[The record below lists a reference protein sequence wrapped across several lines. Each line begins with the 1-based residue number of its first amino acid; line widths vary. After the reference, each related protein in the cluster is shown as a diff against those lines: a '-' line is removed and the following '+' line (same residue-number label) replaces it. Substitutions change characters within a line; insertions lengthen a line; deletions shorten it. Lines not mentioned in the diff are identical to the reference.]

1 MWMYLENMML
11 SERSQTQKKHV
22 VMLIVGVNLTG
33 LRKVWIA
40 GKTFLGVSVQMFL
53 EEISI

>member
-1 MWMYLENMML
+1 ML